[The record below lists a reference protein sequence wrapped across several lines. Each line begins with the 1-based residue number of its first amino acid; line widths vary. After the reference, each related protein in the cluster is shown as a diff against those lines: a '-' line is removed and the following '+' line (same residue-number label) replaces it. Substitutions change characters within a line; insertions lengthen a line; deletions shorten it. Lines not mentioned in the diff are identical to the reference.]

1 MIENFSWSIDNK
13 GSAWRDY
20 IRTIPNENVEQILGS
35 IPSAWNVPP
44 KGHHSFAKWLVE
56 KVNPKVTVELGV
68 DYGYSLFVLSVY
80 NNGNV
85 YGIDS
90 FSTEHH
96 KSRVDDDYK
105 IVTDIKEKLKLDNL
119 ELIKGYFDDVA
130 KTWEKKIDILHIDG
144 LHDYDNC
151 KNDYEIWKKFMKKNG
166 VIIFHD
172 TMSYPNDV
180 GRLFTEINFPKFNFT
195 NSHGL
200 GVVSSNK
207 KLIEEIQTT
216 FGDQ

>member
-1 MIENFSWSIDNK
+1 MIENFSWAINNK
-13 GSAWRDY
+13 GNVWRQYVRSLDDD
-20 IRTIPNENVEQILGS
+20 NVSEILGS

-68 DYGYSLFVLSVY
+68 DYGFSLFVWSIY
-80 NNGNV
+80 NNGKV

-96 KSRVDDDYK
+96 QSRVGDDYQFV
-105 IVTDIKEKLKLDNL
+105 IDIKEKLKLDNL
-119 ELIKGYFDDVA
+119 KVIKGYFNDVA
-130 KTWEKKIDILHIDG
+130 STWNKKIDILHIDG

-151 KNDYEIWKKFMKKNG
+151 KNDYETWKKFLNKNG
-166 VIIFHD
+166 VIVFHD
-172 TMSYPNDV
+172 TISYPDDV
-180 GRLFTEINFPKFNFT
+180 GRLFSEIELPKFNFT

-200 GVVSSNK
+200 GVVSTNE
-207 KLIEEIQTT
+207 KLIEEIQNT
-216 FGDQ
+216 FGQQ